1 MTILEHDLKLLEHM
15 GVTPLVSDK
24 YFLLGILANKAIEH
38 FSGAPLPKEDIV
50 LAERGLAILTNTHE
64 DFSFF
69 IGFFKGTLD
78 NYGIDE
84 KYLWN
89 TIYYFI
95 GDLIELHKGGVL

>member
-1 MTILEHDLKLLEHM
+1 MILEHDLKLLKHI
-15 GVTPLVSDK
+15 GVARLVSDK

-38 FSGAPLPKEDIV
+38 FSGTPLPKEDIV

-84 KYLWN
+84 KYLWS